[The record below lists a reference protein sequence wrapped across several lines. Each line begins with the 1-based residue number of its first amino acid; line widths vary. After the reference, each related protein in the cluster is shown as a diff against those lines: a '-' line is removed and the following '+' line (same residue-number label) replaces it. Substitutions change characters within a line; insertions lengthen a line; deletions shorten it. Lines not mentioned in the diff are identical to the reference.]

1 MKNKKCLKVIG
12 NKFIN
17 GVIKVSGSKNAALP
31 IIAASL
37 LCKDKVTLRNVPNI
51 VDVNNLLEILKY
63 LNVKFVFKDNELIID
78 PSTKIT
84 KNLDI
89 ELMKTFRASYY
100 LIPVLL
106 EENTTLEFIDVGG
119 CSFEKRPIDIH
130 LDLLR
135 HVGAKIQILENR
147 YIILIKHF
155 KELNYNFN
163 LKTVG
168 GTINAILLGI
178 KTKKKTVLKNYSR
191 EPEVMDFIS
200 FLIKSGL
207 DIEFNEDT
215 ISFTGKSSLNEIEY
229 EIMNDRIEAETFA
242 LLGLALGRVG
252 IFGFNKEHHSGF
264 LSFLDNNKLMYT
276 LENDFL
282 LITKDEITLSNDIV
296 LDTYPSLSTDI
307 GPILFSYLLLG
318 RRMFLIRD
326 NVYKTRLSKLR
337 FFQSSFNVNNDLMLV
352 NPCKLNKENKIFYGS
367 NLRDTMGYL
376 FYSLTHEGTFYIYG
390 LEHICRGYEDII
402 NKLVSLNCSVEEI
415 HEE

>member
-135 HVGAKIQILENR
+135 HVGAKIQILENQ
-147 YIILIKHF
+147 
-155 KELNYNFN
+155 
-163 LKTVG
+163 
-168 GTINAILLGI
+168 
-178 KTKKKTVLKNYSR
+178 
-191 EPEVMDFIS
+191 
-200 FLIKSGL
+200 
-207 DIEFNEDT
+207 
-215 ISFTGKSSLNEIEY
+215 
-229 EIMNDRIEAETFA
+229 
-242 LLGLALGRVG
+242 
-252 IFGFNKEHHSGF
+252 
-264 LSFLDNNKLMYT
+264 KLW
-276 LENDFL
+276 
-282 LITKDEITLSNDIV
+282 
-296 LDTYPSLSTDI
+296 
-307 GPILFSYLLLG
+307 ILF
-318 RRMFLIRD
+318 
-326 NVYKTRLSKLR
+326 
-337 FFQSSFNVNNDLMLV
+337 
-352 NPCKLNKENKIFYGS
+352 
-367 NLRDTMGYL
+367 L
-376 FYSLTHEGTFYIYG
+376 F
-390 LEHICRGYEDII
+390 
-402 NKLVSLNCSVEEI
+402 
-415 HEE
+415 